1 MKAKEP
7 AKRYNTMPSTSIMRS
22 RLVKAFENENDS
34 DFIQTMYI
42 CMLQMRNEQQTEKST
57 KYSLSELKGIL
68 AFEGDNDMSYDEMYM
83 ADIRQ
88 AEADIKAGKGIEVNL
103 EDL

>member
-7 AKRYNTMPSTSIMRS
+7 AIRYNTMPSTSIMRS

-42 CMLQMRNEQQTEKST
+42 CMLQMRNEQKAVKDA
-57 KYSLSELKGIL
+57 KYSLSELKGIIAL
-68 AFEGDNDMSYDEMYM
+68 ENDNGMSYEDMRMAYM
-83 ADIRQ
+83 K
-88 AEADIKAGKGIEVNL
+88 EKFSL
-103 EDL
+103 